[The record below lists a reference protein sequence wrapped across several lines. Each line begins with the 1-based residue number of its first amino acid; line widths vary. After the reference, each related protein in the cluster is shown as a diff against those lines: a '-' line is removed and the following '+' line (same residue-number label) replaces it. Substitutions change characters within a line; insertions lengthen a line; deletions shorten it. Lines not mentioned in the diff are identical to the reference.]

1 MEIISGKVEA
11 PWSLLIYGVPG
22 VGKSTLASYA
32 PRPVFANLEN
42 GLERIGVDRSPHL
55 KDWASFWKFMKWAKT
70 SDYQTIC
77 IDTMG
82 SLENLLIKEIL
93 KEVNEGISD
102 PNEKAQTINDKK
114 HFPYGAGGMVLK
126 SKWALIIEMFEKLQ
140 EIGKNIACVAH
151 ESITRVTN
159 PDGEDYDRFSP
170 NIHKKSI
177 DLVVG
182 KMDGVFFCKHE
193 RLMRVKENTMGDKK
207 VKYAQDTGKRII
219 QTTEK
224 VTALAKNRFG
234 MPSSMPFN
242 SPDDSKAFFNY
253 VK

>member
-1 MEIISGKVEA
+1 MEIISGKLES

-32 PRPVFANLEN
+32 PKPVFANLEN

-55 KDWASFWKFMKWAKT
+55 KDWGSFFQFMKWAKD
-70 SDYQTIC
+70 SDYQTIA

-82 SLENLLIKEIL
+82 SLEDMLVKEML
-93 KEVNEGISD
+93 KEVNEGKD
-102 PNEKAQTINDKK
+102 PKHHAESINDKEA
-114 HFPYGAGGMVLK
+114 FPYGSGGMILK
-126 SKWALIIEMFEKLQ
+126 AKWALVITMIEKLQ
-140 EIGKNIACVAH
+140 SVGKNVVCVAH
-151 ESITRVTN
+151 ESITRVNN
-159 PDGEDYDRFSP
+159 PDGEDYDRFAP

-193 RLMRVKENTMGDKK
+193 RVMRVKDGFGKQI
-207 VKYAQDTGKRII
+207 KYAQDTGKRII

-234 MPSSMPFN
+234 MPASMPFN